1 MVVLQSARPRGGGG
15 GGGGVEVSA
24 PDRVTL
30 PPQRVSVRSSGPTL
44 AGKARFN
51 KNVSLKRSHSAVIHQ
66 KLQPP
71 GGGHAARQ
79 KEGAGAHAGQ
89 RAHDWSSETAS
100 ANQMALHARITSLKS
115 ELAALDQA
123 KHLAKTAVLKR
134 QKALKDVARIAA
146 HLAKQ
151 PHVPADAIS
160 PSGFAGSSGNHAPSS
175 SPSKRSSSSS
185 GKDGELTKAVSTLRT
200 SNELLRLQIEDLQA
214 HLSQLKAV
222 ELSRSSGARE
232 KSSLERERSE
242 LVQAVSIG
250 KASRDLDDFK
260 RGQVLAD
267 LRFAVAESERTL
279 EARRKEAAATKMN
292 TQAMEQQN
300 EQLQHEYHE
309 MQQQLDAWA
318 ASQVR

>member
-1 MVVLQSARPRGGGG
+1 VA
-15 GGGGVEVSA
+15 
-24 PDRVTL
+24 
-30 PPQRVSVRSSGPTL
+30 
-44 AGKARFN
+44 
-51 KNVSLKRSHSAVIHQ
+51 LKRSHSAVIHQ

-100 ANQMALHARITSLKS
+100 ANQMALHSRITSLKS
-115 ELAALDQA
+115 ELAAVEQA

-160 PSGFAGSSGNHAPSS
+160 PSGFAGNSSALAS

-185 GKDGELTKAVSTLRT
+185 GKDSELTKAVSSLRT
-200 SNELLRLQIEDLQA
+200 SNELLRLQIEDLQG

-279 EARRKEAAATKMN
+279 EARRKEAAQTKMN

-309 MQQQLDAWA
+309 MQKQLDAWA